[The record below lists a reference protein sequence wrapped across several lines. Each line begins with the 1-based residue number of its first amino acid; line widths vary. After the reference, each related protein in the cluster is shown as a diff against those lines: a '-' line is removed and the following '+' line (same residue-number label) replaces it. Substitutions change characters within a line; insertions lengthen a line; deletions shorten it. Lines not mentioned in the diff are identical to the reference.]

1 MRVANHGGEGRRVG
15 TLGSPE
21 DGLKA
26 PRGTIK
32 EKIARI
38 VLNRHKEAGKFG
50 KVYTELSTSVRTL
63 HPLGTQKTGS
73 IPPTTLIFSTSAK
86 IPEFRIAVSVHEC
99 YFALNL
105 AHSGGPPMGDLS
117 DRREARRFTMTLPV
131 RVLAHEAN
139 SPELKAHT
147 RDVSYRGLYF
157 LSEARFE
164 NGSEIDFILTL
175 PQQMISAG
183 DVNIRCHGRVVRV
196 ESAEN
201 GQMGVAAKIERYEFV
216 PARASA
222 A

>member
-15 TLGSPE
+15 TLRSPE

-86 IPEFRIAVSVHEC
+86 IPEFRIAVSAHEC

-105 AHSGGPPMGDLS
+105 AQSGGPPMGDLS

-201 GQMGVAAKIERYEFV
+201 GQMGVAARIERYEFV